1 MLFQKA
7 LRRLTPDQRRA
18 FRAWQTRARARRGAG
33 GPPEDG
39 RKVVTNLSAEDPL
52 GRDGDPEEEVFRRFL
67 VRLSLTRTRANLKKS
82 YEKACASFT
91 LEGPEVSGRTSGL
104 VSRVIPADVFLRE
117 LGIAA
122 GRPAAASSLNKPAVE
137 VERFLTRWRRRR
149 ARVLR
154 DLEKVRLGR
163 RDKKAVFLVF
173 DISDADRSDPATLNR
188 RIGKDPPPDPDTILL
203 EMEIPVA
210 ALGPKRYPTVCDA
223 GWSGYFKPSA
233 READFGR
240 TLDLN
245 QRPPGP
251 GLPEIVAENSNANCV
266 RDFRRIPSG
275 TP

>member
-18 FRAWQTRARARRGAG
+18 FRAWQTWARARRGAG

-39 RKVVTNLSAEDPL
+39 RKVVTNLSAEEQL

-82 YEKACASFT
+82 CEKACASFT

-122 GRPAAASSLNKPAVE
+122 ASSLNKPAVE

-154 DLEKVRLGR
+154 DLEKARLGR
-163 RDKKAVFLVF
+163 RDKKGVFLVF

-203 EMEIPVA
+203 EMEIPPLPLSGLKGILRSVT
-210 ALGPKRYPTVCDA
+210 RA
-223 GWSGYFKPSA
+223 GRDISSRRPERPISA
-233 READFGR
+233 GR
-240 TLDLN
+240 L
-245 QRPPGP
+245 
-251 GLPEIVAENSNANCV
+251 I
-266 RDFRRIPSG
+266 
-275 TP
+275 